1 MDGKAT
7 HEQECCDLLK
17 VQRGFLMGELP
28 DLLPQ
33 ATWISA
39 PW

>member
-1 MDGKAT
+1 MDDKAT
-7 HEQECCDLLK
+7 HGQGCCDLLESPER
-17 VQRGFLMGELP
+17 QMGELP